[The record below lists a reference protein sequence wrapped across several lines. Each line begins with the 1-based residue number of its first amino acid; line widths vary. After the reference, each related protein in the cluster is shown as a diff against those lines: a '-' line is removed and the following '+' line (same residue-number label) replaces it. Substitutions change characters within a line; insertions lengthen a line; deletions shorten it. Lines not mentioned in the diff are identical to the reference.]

1 MTLLFSAIYATLPRP
16 MIPYPDSLPRL
27 LLFAGALSESKN
39 DIQANKY
46 LDYKKWILITGK

>member
-46 LDYKKWILITGK
+46 LDYKKMDIDNW